1 MQLLMFVTKKEEKID
16 ELMKELALSDIRG
29 ATVLSSTGMANSIK
43 DMEELPM
50 FDVLATMLKGEK
62 EMSSK
67 TILFAVKDSKVD
79 EARRAINKVFGDLS
93 TPNSGILLGIPVT
106 FFEGLKED

>member
-1 MQLLMFVTKKEEKID
+1 MQLLIFVTKKEEKID
-16 ELMKELALSDIRG
+16 QLMKELALSEIRG

-43 DMEELPM
+43 DMEDFPM
-50 FDVLATMLKGEK
+50 FDVLTTMLKGEK
-62 EMSSK
+62 ELTSK
-67 TILFAVKDSKVD
+67 TILLAVKDSKVED
-79 EARRAINKVFGDLS
+79 ARKAINKVYGDLS

>member
-1 MQLLMFVTKKEEKID
+1 MQLLIFVTKKEDKID
-16 ELMKELALSDIRG
+16 QLMKELALADIRG

-43 DMEELPM
+43 DMEDLPM
-50 FDVLATMLKGEK
+50 FDVLTTMLKGET

-67 TILFAVKDSKVD
+67 TILFAVKDSKVED
-79 EARRAINKVFGDLS
+79 ARKAINKVFGDLS
-93 TPNSGILLGIPVT
+93 KPNSGILLGMPIS